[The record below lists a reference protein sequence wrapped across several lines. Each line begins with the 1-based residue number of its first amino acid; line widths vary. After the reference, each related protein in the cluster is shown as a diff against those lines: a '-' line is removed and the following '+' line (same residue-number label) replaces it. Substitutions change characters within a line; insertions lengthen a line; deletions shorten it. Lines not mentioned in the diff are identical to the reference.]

1 MIRNILLIVCAF
13 LCCSTAGAA
22 KKKTTRKNAAAVA
35 VTDMRTERM
44 VNPMSLD
51 TPTPR
56 IGWRIVSDKNDVMQT
71 SYRIIVASTPEKAQ
85 NLEGDLWDESAS
97 SDRSQWIVYAGKELR
112 SNTRCYWRVKVNTT
126 KGESDWSDVAMWNVG
141 LLSES
146 DWSGV
151 WIGLDHAMPWE
162 VEDVHSKLGARYMRS
177 EFELD
182 KEVRHATLYI
192 CGLGM
197 YEAYINGKKV
207 GDDVL
212 APAPTDRK
220 SVV

>member
-85 NLEGDLWDESAS
+85 NLEGDL
-97 SDRSQWIVYAGKELR
+97 
-112 SNTRCYWRVKVNTT
+112 
-126 KGESDWSDVAMWNVG
+126 
-141 LLSES
+141 
-146 DWSGV
+146 
-151 WIGLDHAMPWE
+151 
-162 VEDVHSKLGARYMRS
+162 
-177 EFELD
+177 
-182 KEVRHATLYI
+182 
-192 CGLGM
+192 
-197 YEAYINGKKV
+197 
-207 GDDVL
+207 
-212 APAPTDRK
+212 
-220 SVV
+220 